1 MRKIYQYESFLQWK
15 QCVFALLVNCWSVR
29 DYRRREECGWPTT
42 SAWRTV
48 PSQAIKDFLV
58 LLVQHTQRHPAA
70 FKLNSCQGVKADKRW
85 RGRKR
90 QSTWSIGQLLKIR
103 FVNLN
108 EGRGQSWYLVKH
120 PYSRKPFITG
130 SPMLCQNKTRQQE
143 NERN

>member
-58 LLVQHTQRHPAA
+58 LLVQHTQRHPTA

-85 RGRKR
+85 RGENVSPLEASANFWKYGLSI
-90 QSTWSIGQLLKIR
+90 STKAEVRVDIWL
-103 FVNLN
+103 
-108 EGRGQSWYLVKH
+108 KH